1 MPNYT
6 GVRWRSRCQLC
17 AVYMLK
23 CKHTLWKNWS
33 VKWNISPKDP
43 LFHDAPISSHSSSMY
58 SLGIVRKVA
67 GLAIC
72 PMMPYQQ
79 ETMKVILTTWKSI
92 GSWNARTYCK
102 SLLLPDDIWRANKKK
117 RVRQPWNF
125 DIVGE
130 RESWDVMDSCVAFYI
145 SVVGPIGPCNLV
157 WYPPPVQ
164 GVLEVSDERLSAISR
179 VKLEWRQMMA
189 LAWSPL
195 ALISP
200 AWWIGENSL
209 SLSLSAY
216 SIFTY
221 LIVFT
226 ILHDVNLNC
235 TLARKSAR

>member
-1 MPNYT
+1 MQELTVKACFYLTIFEGLIRKN
-6 GVRWRSRCQLC
+6 VWDNRE
-17 AVYMLK
+17 
-23 CKHTLWKNWS
+23 TL
-33 VKWNISPKDP
+33 
-43 LFHDAPISSHSSSMY
+43 
-58 SLGIVRKVA
+58 
-67 GLAIC
+67 
-72 PMMPYQQ
+72 
-79 ETMKVILTTWKSI
+79 TW
-92 GSWNARTYCK
+92 WYC
-102 SLLLPDDIWRANKKK
+102 
-117 RVRQPWNF
+117 
-125 DIVGE
+125 
-130 RESWDVMDSCVAFYI
+130 SWDIMDSCVAFYI

-209 SLSLSAY
+209 TLSLSLSLSAY
-216 SIFTY
+216 SIFTC

-226 ILHDVNLNC
+226 ISHDVNLNC